1 MKAVKVW
8 VCVAAIV
15 TGGMLTWQVSAQE
28 TPAKP
33 AAKTD
38 PRGPL
43 PAQFGKLGISDE
55 VKDDLYKI
63 HDEYDVQIKNL
74 DAQIIKLRAEKTAK
88 MEVKLTPAQKTR
100 LRELRDEAAAK
111 QAAAKLKGEAEKKP
125 AIGTPAKTAA
135 PAPATEKKA
144 E

>member
-1 MKAVKVW
+1 MIKAIKIWACIAVIAV
-8 VCVAAIV
+8 
-15 TGGMLTWQVSAQE
+15 GGMSPGPAAAQE

-55 VKDDLYKI
+55 VKDELYQI
-63 HDEYDVQIKNL
+63 HEEYDVQVKAL
-74 DAQIIKLRAEKTAK
+74 AAQIKKLQAEKLAK

-100 LRELRDEAAAK
+100 LKELRDAAEVKKA
-111 QAAAKLKGEAEKKP
+111 QAEKLKSVAEQKP
-125 AIGTPAKTAA
+125 GVTAPVV
-135 PAPATEKKA
+135 PAPATGKQPE
-144 E
+144 

>member
-1 MKAVKVW
+1 MMKALKVLA
-8 VCVAAIV
+8 CVVAFAA
-15 TGGMLTWQVSAQE
+15 GGMLSWQAVAQE

-55 VKDDLYKI
+55 VKDELYKI
-63 HDEYDVQIKNL
+63 HDEYDVQIQTL
-74 DAQIIKLRAEKTAK
+74 TAQIKKLQAEKTTK
-88 MEVKLTPAQKTR
+88 MEVKLTVAQKTR
-100 LRELRDEAAAK
+100 LNELRAEAAAK
-111 QAAAKLKGEAEKKP
+111 RAQAEKLKAVEKKP
-125 AIGTPAKTAA
+125 AAAVIPAVQ
-135 PAPATEKKA
+135 KKA

>member
-15 TGGMLTWQVSAQE
+15 AGGMLTWQASAQE

-55 VKDDLYKI
+55 VKDELYQI
-63 HDEYDVQIKNL
+63 HDEYDAQIQTLTAQIK
-74 DAQIIKLRAEKTAK
+74 KLQTEKTAK

-100 LRELRDEAAAK
+100 LKELRDEASAK
-111 QAAAKLKGEAEKKP
+111 RAAAEKLKTEAAKKP
-125 AIGTPAKTAA
+125 AATTPAAV
-135 PAPATEKKA
+135 KKA

>member
-1 MKAVKVW
+1 MMKAVKVW

-15 TGGMLTWQVSAQE
+15 AGGMLTWQASAQE

-55 VKDDLYKI
+55 VKDELYKI
-63 HDEYDVQIKNL
+63 HDEYDAQIQTLTAQIK
-74 DAQIIKLRAEKTAK
+74 KLQAEKTAK

-100 LRELRDEAAAK
+100 LKELRDEANAK
-111 QAAAKLKGEAEKKP
+111 RAAAAKLKADAEKPGVTSPVP
-125 AIGTPAKTAA
+125 A
-135 PAPATEKKA
+135 KKA